1 MPAVGR
7 AVSTP
12 RRIVIAP
19 EAMALSRSGR
29 TEFNVRLK
37 RGYNHYMYLVSACL
51 AGFRTRYDG
60 EDAFDERV
68 KALLAS
74 GKAVAVCPE
83 QLAGLPTPRPPV
95 EFATGDGESLLDGAG
110 RILDAVGAD
119 ISDTFVRGAMEAL
132 RIALLYG
139 ITRAILKDGSPSCG
153 VTYVYSGGSRRAG
166 RGVCAELLER
176 NNIGVMTVDSL

>member
-1 MPAVGR
+1 M
-7 AVSTP
+7 SQ
-12 RRIVIAP
+12 
-19 EAMALSRSGR
+19 SRFGKA
-29 TEFNVRLK
+29 EFNARLK

-60 EDAFDERV
+60 EDALDERV

-83 QLAGLPTPRPPV
+83 QLAGLSTPRPPV
-95 EFATGDGESLLDGAG
+95 EFASGDGGSLLDGEG
-110 RILDAVGAD
+110 RILDPMGAN
-119 ISDTFVRGAMEAL
+119 ISGVFVRGAREAL
-132 RIALLYG
+132 RIARLYG
-139 ITRAILKDGSPSCG
+139 ITKAILKDGSPSCG
-153 VTYVYSGGSRRAG
+153 VTYIYSGGSRRAG